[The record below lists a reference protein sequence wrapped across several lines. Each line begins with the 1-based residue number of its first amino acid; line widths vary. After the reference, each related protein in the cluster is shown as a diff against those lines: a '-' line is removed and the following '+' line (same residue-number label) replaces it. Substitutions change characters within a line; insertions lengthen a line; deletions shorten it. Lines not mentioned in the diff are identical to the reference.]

1 MSAPFPILRWPP
13 WAAFRP
19 AALLLAGLLLLALL
33 GGCATTPR
41 PAPHVVSTALPATD
55 APLALAAASRTA
67 GAPADES
74 AFRLLPE
81 GDEALAARLALLAR
95 ARDSVDLMSYLLADD
110 GSGRLVARALSEA
123 AARGVRVRLLVDDL
137 YAVRSDA
144 LLAALAAQPRVSV
157 RLFNPLASSLRS
169 PALRLLLA
177 GDGFDR
183 AHRRMHNKLLVVDG
197 AVAVTGG
204 RNIADEYF
212 MRSAHGN
219 FVDMDTLAVG
229 AVVPALAAVF
239 DRFWNSEQAA
249 DWQAVRGSVAP
260 SAPAALDVAAGEP
273 VPDFDAFGPGRSA
286 WHTGRA
292 RVLADEPQRVL
303 TDALDAAAHEQGA
316 LNQAL
321 QLLGAAR
328 VQVTVVSP
336 YFIPGDRGLG
346 LIERAVRRGVRL
358 QVLTNSASG
367 TDEPLAHWHYTS
379 YRHRLLVL
387 GVDLHEFTG
396 SAGRPHGRAS
406 SAGRLHSKLAVVDR
420 QQVVLG
426 SMNMDARSAW
436 LNTELGLQI
445 DSPSLA
451 AELLGSIERS
461 RQGQTLSVQL
471 TPEGSSLWVDGSGDR
486 ARVLSAEPGVG
497 LAERLRL
504 GLLSLLIGEDWL

>member
-1 MSAPFPILRWPP
+1 MSALSLILPWPP
-13 WAAFRP
+13 WSALRRGV
-19 AALLLAGLLLLALL
+19 LLLAAVLVILL
-33 GGCATTPR
+33 GGCATPPR
-41 PAPHVVSTALPATD
+41 PLNQAATLALPATD
-55 APLALAAASRTA
+55 SPLALAAATRTA

-81 GDEALAARLALLAR
+81 GDEALAARLSLLAR
-95 ARDSVDLMSYLLADD
+95 SRDSIDLMSYLLADD
-110 GSGRLVARALSEA
+110 GSGRLVARALRDA
-123 AARGVRVRLLVDDL
+123 AHRGVRVRVLVDDL

-144 LLAALAAQPRVSV
+144 LLAGLAAQPNVAL
-157 RLFNPLASSLRS
+157 RLFNPLASSARS
-169 PALRLLLA
+169 PALRLLMA
-177 GDGFDR
+177 GDGFER
-183 AHRRMHNKLLVVDG
+183 AHRRMHNKLLLVDG

-239 DRFWNSEQAA
+239 DRFWNSEQAV
-249 DWQAVRGSVAP
+249 DWLAVRGT
-260 SAPAALDVAAGEP
+260 SAPATAGALEGATGGP
-273 VPDFDAFGPGRSA
+273 VPDFDAFAPGRTA
-286 WHTGRA
+286 WHAGRA
-292 RVLADEPQRVL
+292 RVLADEPQRVA
-303 TDALDAAAHEQGA
+303 TDAMDAGAHEQGA

-367 TDEPLAHWHYTS
+367 TDEPLAHWHYAG

-396 SAGRPHGRAS
+396 SAGRSHGRAS

-451 AELLGSIERS
+451 AELLGCIDQS
-461 RQGQTLSVQL
+461 RQGQTLSVRL
-471 TPEGSSLWVDGSGDR
+471 ADDGAPLWVEGQGEQGQ
-486 ARVLSAEPGVG
+486 VMTAEPGLG
-497 LAERLRL
+497 LAARLRL
-504 GLLSLLIGEDWL
+504 GLLGLLIGEDWL